1 MIDLCTQ
8 IMTAKL
14 AAKPELVERLLPD
27 FTVGCRRPTPGNGFL
42 EALCSPKVDC
52 VFDAIV
58 EFTPKGI
65 RTADGTEHEFD
76 AIICAT
82 GFNADCACA
91 RSDVADSL
99 SQAALPAHR
108 PRRRRPP
115 APVGR
120 HLRVVHGHRRRRVP
134 QFAPRVRLLEMVAAL
149 TLQHGPVVADV
160 ARLDPAAARAQLALL
175 AAHGLEDAAR
185 AGDPLVRAQGAFRL
199 LSSDADSTRPS

>member
-120 HLRVVHGHRRRRVP
+120 HQRVVHGHRRRRVP

-185 AGDPLVRAQGAFRL
+185 AGDPLVRAQGAFSLFFFR
-199 LSSDADSTRPS
+199 R